1 LTPQIALTLV
11 ILTIAIVLFITE
23 KIRIDL
29 VALLVLAS
37 LALSGLVT
45 PAEALS
51 GFSNPAV
58 ITVWAIFILSGG
70 LARTGV
76 ANWIGRQVLRLAGQG
91 ELRLLAVI
99 MAAAGL
105 MSAFMNNVGVAALLL
120 PVVVDISRRT
130 RRNPSKLLMP
140 LAFGCLLGGL
150 TTLIGTPPNILA
162 SDALRDFGLQPFS
175 LFDFAPVG
183 VFVLLGGIL
192 YMLFIGKHLL
202 PDRDMAKEFH
212 SARREVRGEV
222 FDLSERL
229 FILRVPEQSKLA
241 GRTLAETR
249 LGSALGLNVI
259 GVIRDGETQLGPR
272 ATSALK
278 AGDRLLVAG
287 RLERLAELGDR
298 LQLTVKEERLDLE
311 EIISEDVH
319 LIEVTLSPKSDY
331 IDQSLRQMDFRS
343 RYKGNVLAILRAGKP
358 HRTHLQDIALKP
370 GDVLLV
376 QAMQADIQAL
386 QESPDFIVSS
396 TVAAGVYQLQERLL
410 MIGVPEGSNLVGK
423 SLSDS
428 RLADTFGFSVLGILR
443 EKEPKLIPDPGERLQ
458 AGDTLIVE
466 GKSEDLQM
474 LQALQKLELD
484 KKATPEMEFLE
495 SDRVGLI
502 EAMLS
507 PYTTLVDNTLGQL
520 NFREKYGLNVLA
532 IWRAG
537 KAYRSNIRDM
547 ALRFGDTLLLH
558 GPREKLQMLAAE
570 PDFLVLSEE
579 VQAPLRLDKAPIA
592 ALIMS
597 ATVLS
602 VLAGWLPI
610 AIAAVSGAAI
620 MILTGCLNMEE
631 AYRFIDWRAVFLIAG
646 MLPLGIAMQNTG
658 AAEFIARGVIS
669 SLTNLTGAQS
679 GPILLLVVLFL
690 LTTVASQIMPNPVV
704 VVLMA
709 PIVIN
714 TATDLNLSP
723 YALMMVI
730 AVAASASFLSPVGH
744 PANLLV
750 MGPAG
755 YRFSD
760 YIKVGFPLSVLVLL
774 IVLFILPVFWPLS
787 A

>member
-1 LTPQIALTLV
+1 MTPQIALTLA
-11 ILTIAIVLFITE
+11 ILSMAIVLFITE
-23 KIRIDL
+23 RIRIDL
-29 VALLVLAS
+29 VALLVLTS

-76 ANWIGRQVLRLAGQG
+76 ANFIGRQVLRLAGDG
-91 ELRLLAVI
+91 EIRLLVVI

-120 PVVVDISRRT
+120 PVVIDISRRT
-130 RRNPSKLLMP
+130 RRNPSKILMP

-162 SDALRDFGLQPFS
+162 SDALRDFGLQPFDM
-175 LFDFAPVG
+175 FDFAPVG
-183 VFVLLGGIL
+183 VIVLLGGIL
-192 YMLFIGKHLL
+192 YMLLVGRTLL
-202 PDRDMAKEFH
+202 PERDKAEEFHNAQKEFQ
-212 SARREVRGEV
+212 GDV
-222 FDLSERL
+222 FNLSERL
-229 FILRVPEQSKLA
+229 FILRVPEQSTLS

-259 GVIRDGETQLGPR
+259 GLIRNGETKFVPGPE
-272 ATSALK
+272 SALR

-287 RLERLAELGDR
+287 RLDRLKELGDR

-311 EIISEDVH
+311 EIISQDVH
-319 LIEVTLSPKSDY
+319 LIEVALTPNSSY
-331 IDQSLRQMDFRS
+331 IGQSLRQMDFRS
-343 RYKGNVLAILRAGKP
+343 RYKANVLVILRDGKP
-358 HRTHLQDIALKP
+358 YRTHLQDIALKF
-370 GDVLLV
+370 DDILLI
-376 QAMQADIQAL
+376 QATQSNIQAL
-386 QESPDFIVSS
+386 RESPEFTVSS
-396 TVAAGVYQLQERLL
+396 TVTTGMYHLQERLL
-410 MIGVPEGSNLVGK
+410 MIAVPEDSSLVGK
-423 SLSDS
+423 SLSES
-428 RLADTFGFSVLGILR
+428 RLADAFGFSVLGILR
-443 EKEPKLIPDPGERLQ
+443 EKESQLIPDPDERLQ
-458 AGDTLIVE
+458 ASDTLIVE
-466 GKSEDLQM
+466 GKAEDLQM
-474 LQALQKLELD
+474 MQALQKLEIDRKAALD
-484 KKATPEMEFLE
+484 MEVLE
-495 SDRVGLI
+495 SERVGLI

-507 PYTTLVDNTLGQL
+507 PYTTLVDKTLGQL
-520 NFREKYGLNVLA
+520 HFREKYGLNVLA

-547 ALRFGDTLLLH
+547 PLRFGDTLLLH
-558 GPREKLQMLAAE
+558 GPREKLQMLAEE

-579 VQAPLRLDKAPIA
+579 VQEPLRLDKAPIA
-592 ALIMS
+592 ALVMS

-602 VLAGWLPI
+602 VLAGWLSISI
-610 AIAAVSGAAI
+610 ATVTGAAV
-620 MILTGCLNMEE
+620 MVLTGCLNMEE
-631 AYRFIDWRAVFLIAG
+631 AYRYIDWRAVFLIAG

-658 AAEFIARGVIS
+658 AAQYIAQGAIS
-669 SLTNLTGAQS
+669 SLTGLDVGQAAT
-679 GPILLLVVLFL
+679 ILLLAVLFV

-709 PIVIN
+709 PIIIN
-714 TATDLNLSP
+714 TAADLQLSP
-723 YALMMVI
+723 YALMMVVAI
-730 AVAASASFLSPVGH
+730 AASASFLSPVGH

-760 YIKVGFPLSVLVLL
+760 YIKVGLPLSVLVLL
-774 IVLFILPVFWPLS
+774 IVLFILPIFWPLS

>member
-1 LTPQIALTLV
+1 LTPQIALTLA
-11 ILTIAIVLFITE
+11 ILSMAIILFITE
-23 KIRIDL
+23 RIRIDL

-37 LALSGLVT
+37 LALTGLVT

-76 ANWIGRQVLRLAGQG
+76 ANSIGRQVLRLAGDG
-91 ELRLLAVI
+91 EIRLLMVI
-99 MAAAGL
+99 MVAAGL

-120 PVVVDISRRT
+120 PVVIDISRRT

-162 SDALRDFGLQPFS
+162 SDALRDFGLQPFD

-192 YMLFIGKHLL
+192 YMLLIGRTLL
-202 PDRDMAKEFH
+202 PERDMAKEFH
-212 SARREVRGEV
+212 KVQKEFQGDV

-229 FILRVPEQSKLA
+229 FILRLPEQSTLS

-259 GVIRDGETQLGPR
+259 GLIRGGETKFVPGPE
-272 ATSALK
+272 SALK

-287 RLERLAELGDR
+287 RLDRLNELGERLH
-298 LQLTVKEERLDLE
+298 LTVKEERLDLE

-319 LIEVTLSPKSDY
+319 LIEVALTPNSSY
-331 IDQSLRQMDFRS
+331 IGQSLRQMDFRN
-343 RYKGNVLAILRAGKP
+343 RYKANVLAIMRDGKP
-358 HRTHLQDIALKP
+358 HRTHLQDIALKS
-370 GDVLLV
+370 DDILLI
-376 QAMQADIQAL
+376 QATQSNIQAL
-386 QESPDFIVSS
+386 RQSPDFSVSS
-396 TVAAGVYQLQERLL
+396 TVTTGMYHLQERLL
-410 MIGVPEGSNLVGK
+410 MIGVPDGSSLVGK
-423 SLSDS
+423 SLSES
-428 RLADTFGFSVLGILR
+428 RLADAFGFSVLGILR
-443 EKEPKLIPDPGERLQ
+443 EKEAQLIPDPDERLQ
-458 AGDTLIVE
+458 ASDTLIVE
-466 GKSEDLQM
+466 GKAEDLKM
-474 LQALQKLELD
+474 MQALQKLELD
-484 KKATPEMEFLE
+484 RKAALDLEALE
-495 SDRVGLI
+495 SERVGLI

-507 PYTTLVDNTLGQL
+507 PYTTLVDKSPEQL
-520 NFREKYGLNVLA
+520 HFREKYGLNVLA

-537 KAYRSNIRDM
+537 KAYRSNISDM
-547 ALRFGDTLLLH
+547 PLRFGDTLLLH
-558 GPREKLQMLAAE
+558 GPREKLKMLAEE

-579 VQAPLRLDKAPIA
+579 VQEPLRLDKAPIA
-592 ALIMS
+592 ALVMI

-602 VLAGWLPI
+602 VLAGWLSI
-610 AIAAVSGAAI
+610 AIAAVSGAAV
-620 MILTGCLNMEE
+620 MVLTGCLNMEE
-631 AYRFIDWRAVFLIAG
+631 AYRYIDWRAVFLIAG
-646 MLPLGIAMQNTG
+646 MLPLGIAMQNSG
-658 AAEFIARGVIS
+658 AAQYIAQGAIS
-669 SLTNLTGAQS
+669 RLTGLEAGQAAT
-679 GPILLLVVLFL
+679 ILLLAMLFV

-714 TATDLNLSP
+714 TAADLQISP
-723 YALMMVI
+723 YALMMVVAI
-730 AVAASASFLSPVGH
+730 AASASFLSPVGH

-750 MGPAG
+750 MGPGG

-760 YIKVGFPLSVLVLL
+760 YIKVGLPLSILVLL
-774 IVLFILPVFWPLS
+774 IVLFILPIFWPLS